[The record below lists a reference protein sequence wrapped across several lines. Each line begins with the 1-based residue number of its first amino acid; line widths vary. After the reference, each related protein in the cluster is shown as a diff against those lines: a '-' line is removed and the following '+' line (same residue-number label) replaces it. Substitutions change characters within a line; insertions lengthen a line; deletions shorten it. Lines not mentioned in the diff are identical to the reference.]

1 MRPARSALG
10 SGCAK
15 GAKSTRDT
23 VPSAAIQSLSSSEG
37 AGRSFAERIA
47 WREARRRNA
56 RSSALPSQP
65 VTEAGGYMRCLSANA
80 SECRDGRRW
89 LRNAS
94 FSRSDYGQ
102 FSIRAEDSPAATQ
115 LRSQL

>member
-37 AGRSFAERIA
+37 AGRSFAEAHRVERGA
-47 WREARRRNA
+47 QAQRALVRASQPAGNRGRRLH
-56 RSSALPSQP
+56 ALPF
-65 VTEAGGYMRCLSANA
+65 R
-80 SECRDGRRW
+80 
-89 LRNAS
+89 
-94 FSRSDYGQ
+94 
-102 FSIRAEDSPAATQ
+102 
-115 LRSQL
+115 